1 MLKKVRRECPLVS
14 YRVELRGGGEP
25 EGRLGSVPSVERPGA
40 QVPEGEDGRMCSLGT
55 PWDTLMFI

>member
-1 MLKKVRRECPLVS
+1 MSPSLLQS
-14 YRVELRGGGEP
+14 GIGGGGEP